1 METAARR
8 QTLLGRKA
16 LLEKGPLNW
25 TDEEIVRISAFSG
38 IPEDDLRVMRRKMQ
52 RASEWSIR
60 GLEALDRQ
68 IERS

>member
-1 METAARR
+1 M
-8 QTLLGRKA
+8 
-16 LLEKGPLNW
+16 
-25 TDEEIVRISAFSG
+25 RISAFSG